1 VLYKKNSITFSFL
14 LKMAISDSYISVSD
28 KKRNQKK
35 LIFAYFTSTLSLT
48 LVLVFSGL
56 FLLLILNT
64 GYLTRVFSENIQMT
78 LVLKKKGT
86 DAERIQLQK
95 QLDAHPGVKNTHFIS
110 ETEAAVI
117 MTKELDEDFVK
128 ILGYNPLYSSI
139 EVTFNGK
146 YATPEN
152 IDTFIKEIHKQEIID
167 EIFFNK
173 DLLSKSVTVF
183 SKINFILAILTIL
196 LLFIAIVLINN
207 TVRMHYFANRFSIYT
222 MQLVGA
228 SPVFIIKPYLNRSLL
243 QSVIAAFTA
252 IIVLFVLTLLF
263 QNFLKNIFQ
272 IKYFALSAVF
282 ISLFSTGVM
291 VATTLKSVFKYIYIN
306 IENLY
311 Y

>member
-1 VLYKKNSITFSFL
+1 MLYKKNSITFSFL

>member
-110 ETEAAVI
+110 ETEASVI